1 MAEYYEG
8 GYHQNDYY
16 TKPKKHF
23 PWAIVLLLM
32 LFSAVGGGFFSY
44 YLTEGR
50 IAEQTAIMQAQID
63 ELNAKAEN
71 AQNNIITDTEGA
83 TIINTTQMM
92 LTPEAME
99 QLLATEGSE
108 NVIDLIYGE
117 VSSIYN
123 NVSTSVVGIS
133 NIIRYTSFYNGFGMF
148 NKDTNQTQEIEQS
161 TGSGVI
167 YTSDGYIVTNYHVIE
182 GADRLQVTL
191 ADGSVEEASVIGFDQ
206 RTDLALIKIERK
218 NLPAAKF
225 GSSATAQVGD
235 FAMAIGNP
243 GGETFS
249 RSLTTGTI
257 SGLNRVVTTSEG
269 LQLSMIQTDAAINPG
284 NSGGALV
291 NSRGEVIGIN
301 TVKISSTD
309 YEGMGFAIPTDT
321 MEEIVS
327 DLMLY
332 QKVIRPAL
340 GISMLRDID
349 SIFAEYNRLKVDYG
363 VLISPIEGGAAASAG
378 LQTYDIITAIDGEKI
393 TSSSQLQNIIFEH
406 QIGDTVQVSIY
417 RYTTEQI
424 LDINVTLGE
433 LE

>member
-8 GYHQNDYY
+8 GYYQNDYY
-16 TKPKKHF
+16 TKPKKQF
-23 PWAIVLLLM
+23 PWAVVILLM
-32 LFSAVGGGFFSY
+32 MVSAIGGGFFSF
-44 YLTEGR
+44 YLTEEK
-50 IAEQTAIMQAQID
+50 IAEQTTLMQAQIE
-63 ELNAKAEN
+63 ELKVAAE
-71 AQNNIITDTEGA
+71 QNGNSIITDTEGA

-123 NVSTSVVGIS
+123 EVSTSVVGIS
-133 NIIRYTSFYNGFGMF
+133 NIIRYTSHFNNFGMF
-148 NKDTNQTQEIEQS
+148 NKNEAQAQEIEQS

-167 YTSDGYIVTNYHVIE
+167 YTTDGYIVTNYHVIE

-191 ADGSVEEASVIGFDQ
+191 ADGSIEEATVIGFDQ
-206 RTDLALIKIERK
+206 RTDLALIKIDRR
-218 NLPAAKF
+218 NLPAADF

-321 MEEIVS
+321 MEEIIS

-332 QKVIRPAL
+332 NKVIRPAL
-340 GISMLRDID
+340 GVSMHRDID

-363 VLISPIEGGAAASAG
+363 VLISPVEGGAAAEAG
-378 LQTYDIITAIDGEKI
+378 LQTYDIITAINGEKI
-393 TSSSQLQNIIFEH
+393 TSSSQLQNIVFSY
-406 QIGDTVQVSIY
+406 QIGDTVRVSVY
-417 RYTTEQI
+417 RYTTEEF

-433 LE
+433 ME